1 MELTNENG
9 FLTETTREEAEIQ
22 YIRYCALLK
31 KHPSEQ
37 YKTLKK
43 AYYAIKQGN
52 QIIDIYKAL
61 EQAGT
66 FPSGYPR
73 LAIAKAHMQKIQYRS
88 TNWSHAG
95 GFYSPDGIIAQ
106 VALPNFGWNRNLSDR
121 ETIVPLVPAE
131 HHPNS
136 SLRNYHILW
145 EVEQDGWKPVPVP
158 PGDPLLLK
166 RLSKNLFVVLA
177 MWDLTELEKAVLK
190 SSLL

>member
-1 MELTNENG
+1 METTTENG
-9 FLTETTREEAEIQ
+9 FLTETTRGEAEIQ
-22 YIRYCALLK
+22 YTKYCALLK

-66 FPSGYPR
+66 FSDGYPR
-73 LAIAKAHMQKIQYRS
+73 IAIARAHMQKIQYRP
-88 TNWSHAG
+88 TRWSGSA
-95 GFYSPDGIIAQ
+95 GFYAPEGINAQIAI
-106 VALPNFGWNRNLSDR
+106 PNFGWAKRISKR
-121 ETIVPLVPAE
+121 ETVVPLVPAE
-131 HHPNS
+131 HHPDS
-136 SLRNYHILW
+136 SLRNYHIIW
-145 EVEQDGWKPVPVP
+145 EVEEGGWKPVPVP

-177 MWDLTELEKAVLK
+177 MWDLTELERAVIK